1 MQDEVTKHAKKIYK
15 TAKDPQHT
23 FGEKV
28 KDIIIEICI
37 IVFAVTLSIWLH
49 SWSEHR
55 QEQKEAAEFLKGL
68 KGDLYKDIKL
78 LEANKNS
85 IARINSNFKF
95 ILSLKNDHKTGTL
108 KDTAIYDHLE
118 FSTPVSHLNIGRYDG
133 FKSSGKIGTI
143 ENDSLKENILV
154 FYQQTL
160 PELGYSENFI
170 NSLQLK
176 ILDLEIDKSD
186 KTPIRDFVTTVK
198 LRSLFGLGVHNSEV
212 SIKEYEWALKQ
223 AKKIIEEI
231 DKEAK

>member
-1 MQDEVTKHAKKIYK
+1 MQDEVTKHAKKMYK
-15 TAKDPQHT
+15 TVKDPKHT

-28 KDIIIEICI
+28 KDIIVEICI
-37 IVFAVTLSIWLH
+37 IVFAVTLSIGLH

-68 KGDLYKDIKL
+68 KGDLYKDIRL

-85 IARINSNFKF
+85 IATVNSNFKQL
-95 ILSLKNDHKTGTL
+95 LSLKNNQKTDAQ
-108 KDTAIYDHLE
+108 KDSVIYGHLE

-143 ENDSLKENILV
+143 EDDSLKENILV

-186 KTPIRDFVTTVK
+186 KTPIRDFVTTGK
-198 LRSLFGLGVHNSEV
+198 MTSLLSLAVYNSQV
-212 SIKEYEWALKQ
+212 SIKEYEWALN
-223 AKKIIEEI
+223 
-231 DKEAK
+231 